1 MTEEKESLAGRQWL
15 VDKVD
20 NSIKEGQT
28 AIPAIEN
35 GICQRCGS
43 SCWVRLPSGFLYC
56 RACVGLGRLDEG
68 KLLVRQAA
76 GSHYPARAGMT
87 WTGHWKVSWIC

>member
-56 RACVGLGRLDEG
+56 RAAWAWAGWMRASFWSARRLAVITRPGRG
-68 KLLVRQAA
+68 
-76 GSHYPARAGMT
+76 
-87 WTGHWKVSWIC
+87 